1 MIRSVLPQTL
11 WTRGTGVVSAMF
23 GIGTLVGPARGGVFA
38 ELNAWRAA
46 FGVLAA
52 FVMLCWL
59 NALVLS
65 IGIITAS
72 TVCGKCGMLFIVTES
87 ISVVNKPRG

>member
-1 MIRSVLPQTL
+1 MHLRGASHKAAGGRSP
-11 WTRGTGVVSAMF
+11 
-23 GIGTLVGPARGGVFA
+23 LVAFA
-38 ELNAWRAA
+38 
-46 FGVLAA
+46 
-52 FVMLCWL
+52 MLCWL

-87 ISVVNKPRG
+87 ISVVNKPLG